1 MAASW
6 SRAPLIQPVRRGR
19 GSCPFSMVGSKVVV
33 GLGRVE
39 GRPVHTRRAELQV
52 ELQVLVADRLEVA
65 GENLSN
71 P

>member
-1 MAASW
+1 M
-6 SRAPLIQPVRRGR
+6 PVLDG
-19 GSCPFSMVGSKVVV
+19 GVEGVV
-33 GLGRVE
+33 GLGGVE

-65 GENLSN
+65 AENLSN